1 MRYVQAIL
9 LLVFLGA
16 LGIFAVQNTNTI
28 TVRFLEWGINAP
40 LALVSVAVYL
50 LGMLTGWTVVA
61 FVSRSLRRVSE
72 RRKVDGGK
80 GSRLPHC
87 ADVIVTVP
95 TTQGYP
101 LMISPEQPAEF
112 FSDIP
117 RGRPAPADSIADR
130 ASPPLFGPMA
140 RSRGGGCGGSTCGS
154 PHPRLPS
161 SVR

>member
-28 TVRFLEWGINAP
+28 TVRFLEWGITAP

-72 RRKVDGGK
+72 RRKV
-80 GSRLPHC
+80 
-87 ADVIVTVP
+87 
-95 TTQGYP
+95 
-101 LMISPEQPAEF
+101 
-112 FSDIP
+112 
-117 RGRPAPADSIADR
+117 
-130 ASPPLFGPMA
+130 
-140 RSRGGGCGGSTCGS
+140 
-154 PHPRLPS
+154 
-161 SVR
+161 